1 MNSATVIFS
10 NMGDTDTLVLKHIW
24 KDLPNVKVIE
34 INSFNGP
41 WSKKVE
47 QALLTEKDTII
58 LCGHG
63 YPSGLLSPQTHGNPF
78 IISEKNVR
86 HIRAKRVIG
95 IWCYASSFAKS
106 MNLSGFFSSMFI
118 SNPTEALINGCTK
131 SNGETIT
138 REEILF
144 GQRLSKLIASDIPM
158 SEWKKKLV
166 EQADTSIDVVK
177 FNYSGLTYLE

>member
-1 MNSATVIFS
+1 MIF
-10 NMGDTDTLVLKHIW
+10 
-24 KDLPNVKVIE
+24 VKVIE
-34 INSFNGP
+34 INGFNGP

-86 HIRAKRVIG
+86 LIKAKRVIG
-95 IWCYASSFAKS
+95 IWCYASSFARN
-106 MNLSGFFSSMFI
+106 MNLHGFFSSMFI
-118 SNPTEALINGCTK
+118 SNPTEAHINGCTK
-131 SNGETIT
+131 SSSETIT

-144 GQRLSKLIASDIPM
+144 GQCLNKLIASDIPM
-158 SEWKKKLV
+158 GEWKQKLI
-166 EQADTSIDVVK
+166 EQADKSIDIVQ
-177 FNYSGLTYLE
+177 FNYNGLTYLE